1 MLAKLKSKL
10 ALRNILLLSSVVLLV
25 VGWIIYLVV
34 ATTGYFAGNT
44 PNAAVVTLSIF
55 YVLGALAFIS
65 FDEKLQKFDTLFFF
79 GLATFIILAFV
90 FFVLDKEEVIG
101 DRLIPVNHPVKEV
114 EAVKASITG
123 IVFYLLSIILLIVS
137 SFLSFKKKAAE

>member
-10 ALRNILLLSSVVLLV
+10 TLRNILLLSSVVLLL

-44 PNAAVVTLSIF
+44 PNAAVVILSIF
-55 YVLGALAFIS
+55 YILGALAFIS
-65 FDEKLQKFDTLFFF
+65 FDEKLQKFDTLFF
-79 GLATFIILAFV
+79 GLAAFIILAFV
-90 FFVLDKEEVIG
+90 FFVLDKEAVIG